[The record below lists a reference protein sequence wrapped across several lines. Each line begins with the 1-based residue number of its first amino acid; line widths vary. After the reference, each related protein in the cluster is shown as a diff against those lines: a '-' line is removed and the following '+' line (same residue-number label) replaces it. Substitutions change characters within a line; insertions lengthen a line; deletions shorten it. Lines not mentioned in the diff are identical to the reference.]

1 MFRLSSAIKGEPFS
15 YKDLTHNTK
24 EAFRRTLCKLAPV
37 ELARLELDGDDVP
50 ERLMQELDRNT
61 RPSVGMMVGRRRG
74 KGFARVVG
82 CARTSLSTP
91 LRDKHDLNH
100 KRVHTL
106 PRL

>member
-61 RPSVGMMVGRRRG
+61 ETFSRHDGGTPKRERICTCCWVRTDFTFDSI
-74 KGFARVVG
+74 ARQ
-82 CARTSLSTP
+82 A
-91 LRDKHDLNH
+91 
-100 KRVHTL
+100 
-106 PRL
+106 